1 MTYQSGTSA
10 LICSRKTIDTHKWFS
25 SKFKQAEQ
33 KQTEIIKNNIIN
45 NNKYIL
51 LLIVNISFIY
61 TGDLYIFIFQIIVI
75 FILCNC
81 KAYKKNIEMYNK
93 IEPTV
98 YMRISRLGIFY
109 KDTHY
114 IFSGTKKELQLEFNK
129 LCYEDTL
136 TKNEKYF
143 GRGDHDHVTDTPLD
157 IYYYK
162 DDEENY
168 ISNWNFYNYNSL
180 EDLKDCVVAL
190 NERYEKYPMYHEY
203 IYLSKKC
210 ITLTTAK

>member
-1 MTYQSGTSA
+1 MAYQVETSS

-25 SKFKQAEQ
+25 SKFKKAEE
-33 KQTEIIKNNIIN
+33 KQTELIKNRLIN
-45 NNKYIL
+45 NNKFIL
-51 LLIVNISFIY
+51 LLIINISFLY
-61 TGDLYIFIFQIIVI
+61 TGDIYTFIFQIIII
-75 FILCNC
+75 FILCKC
-81 KAYKKNIEMYNK
+81 KAYRKNIEMYNK

-114 IFSGTKKELQLEFNK
+114 IFLGTKSELKIELNN

-136 TKNEKYF
+136 TKKEEYF

-168 ISNWNFYNYNSL
+168 ISIWDLYNYNSL
-180 EDLKDCVVAL
+180 EDLKECIVTL
-190 NERYEKYPMYHEY
+190 NENYLKNPKYHEY

-210 ITLTTAK
+210 IVLTTPK